1 MEQLSNL
8 YSDLG
13 AAKEAL
19 GSGDLRLAVTLSGEV
34 LASADSLWSSAF
46 NSHEPTG
53 DAIRLFASAAALHCM
68 SLLFASEN
76 SEAFKTSLMSMFQ
89 ISYDGVED
97 SGVDESRLGLSS
109 VVVTSFLCYLQ
120 NCPVSEDEQVRE
132 HVQTIARYLFSLH
145 YYLYNKVI
153 KESPQSEYLQFGY
166 SVLRDN
172 MEHIPVEYPAVN
184 VNGVEVDLESPL
196 SLFSDLLGRV
206 KAIGLV

>member
-8 YSDLG
+8 YSDLS
-13 AAKEAL
+13 AAKDAL
-19 GSGDLRLAVTLSGEV
+19 VAGDIRLAVTLSGEV
-34 LASADSLWSSAF
+34 LATADSRWSTAF
-46 NSHEPTG
+46 NAHESTREE
-53 DAIRLFASAAALHCM
+53 IRLFASAAALHCM
-68 SLLFASEN
+68 SLLFVSEN

-97 SGVDESRLGLSS
+97 AGVDESRLGLSS

-132 HVQTIARYLFSLH
+132 HVQTIARYLLSLH

-166 SVLRDN
+166 SVLKDN
-172 MEHIPVEYPAVN
+172 MEHIPVECPTVN
-184 VNGVEVDLESPL
+184 VNGAEVDLQSPL
-196 SLFSDLLGRV
+196 SLFSDLIGRV